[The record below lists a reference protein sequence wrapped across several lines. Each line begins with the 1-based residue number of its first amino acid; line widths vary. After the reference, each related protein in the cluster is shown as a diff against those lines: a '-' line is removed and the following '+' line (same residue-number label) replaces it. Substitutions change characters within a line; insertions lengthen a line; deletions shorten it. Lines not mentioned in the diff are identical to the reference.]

1 MKIKWKQ
8 LIIALIIPLA
18 VGGVSAI
25 LTMGSMDTFKSL
37 EKPPLSPPGWIFP
50 VVWTILFLLMGFA
63 SYLVSLSPKTVEK
76 RRALFIYGLQLIVN
90 FFWSILFFNL
100 ENYLG
105 AFIWIILLL
114 VLILVT
120 AYDFSKISKLAGRL
134 LIPYILWVLFAG
146 YLNLFI
152 YLLN

>member
-25 LTMGSMDTFKSL
+25 LTMGSIDTFKSL

>member
-25 LTMGSMDTFKSL
+25 LSMGSMDTFKSL

-90 FFWSILFFNL
+90 FFWSILFLNL

>member
-50 VVWTILFLLMGFA
+50 VVWTILFLLMGFT